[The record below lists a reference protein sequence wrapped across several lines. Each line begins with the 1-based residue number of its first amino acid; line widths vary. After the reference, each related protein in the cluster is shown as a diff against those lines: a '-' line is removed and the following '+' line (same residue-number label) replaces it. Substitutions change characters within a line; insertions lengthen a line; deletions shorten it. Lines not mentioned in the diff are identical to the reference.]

1 MITERLRRL
10 VVGGLCQVVGAGA
23 RYSGT
28 LPLAHCHA
36 SDSLRV
42 NRQTLRKQL
51 LSAPPDTAMAALHSL
66 CTGCVC
72 TFTNTQSNSTNKVA
86 SGTALRCGIVP
97 GLHVVSDV
105 NGCFHPSR
113 TSTAPLGQTLICE
126 SGGQEVCCG
135 IANPFESSHGY
146 INRSICLA
154 TQMQRGVTN
163 SAICL

>member
-10 VVGGLCQVVGAGA
+10 VVGGLLAPG
-23 RYSGT
+23 RD
-28 LPLAHCHA
+28 LLAHCLWHTATPLTASALTVRRCVNNSCLLRHGRTAQPVHRLCLYFHEHA
-36 SDSLRV
+36 EQQHKQS
-42 NRQTLRKQL
+42 RKWYC
-51 LSAPPDTAMAALHSL
+51 SSVWYSTR
-66 CTGCVC
+66 
-72 TFTNTQSNSTNKVA
+72 FTCRI
-86 SGTALRCGIVP
+86 RCERLFLI
-97 GLHVVSDV
+97 S
-105 NGCFHPSR
+105 FHPSR

>member
-10 VVGGLCQVVGAGA
+10 VVGGLLAPG
-23 RYSGT
+23 RD
-28 LPLAHCHA
+28 LLAHCLWHTA
-36 SDSLRV
+36 TPLM
-42 NRQTLRKQL
+42 
-51 LSAPPDTAMAALHSL
+51 SAPPDTAMAALHSL

-72 TFTNTQSNSTNKVA
+72 TFTNTKSNSTNKVA

-97 GLHVVSDV
+97 GVHVVFDV